1 MEFYLVDVHSAVVVD
16 GEDVAFDYINTFHDE
31 SVANKEAYAIAFNKD
46 VLKVSVHRWI
56 LHKDG
61 SHEIDEDY
69 SGFYW
74 LNRSHR
80 EFTSNKEVAE

>member
-1 MEFYLVDVHSAVVVD
+1 MYSTVVVD
-16 GEDVAFDYINTFHDE
+16 GEDVAFDYINTFYDE
-31 SVANKEAYAIAFNKD
+31 NIANKEAHTLASDED
-46 VLKVSVHRWI
+46 VLKVSVHRWK

-74 LNRSHR
+74 LNRGHR
-80 EFTSNKEVAE
+80 EFTSDKEVAE